1 MTKLEYLKL
10 LEADLQKRLSQ
21 YETDEIIRDYAEYFA
36 EGASQGKTEEEM
48 INNLGDPAVVAAQ
61 LIEETLSTREEVPA
75 APVPTPK
82 KGRSPWVTVLLVLLG
97 ICLLPVALMVAGGL
111 LFAAAVVIG
120 CGIFLVGMAVT
131 GVLLGILGLG
141 AIFMYIAV
149 LPPAAI
155 AACITG
161 CIAIVAAGVLVF
173 CLSLQ
178 VVKLIWKLLCWCWA
192 KLYTAITKKPWP
204 APVSQPEVQPNL
216 PQSFEAEEGEN
227 NA

>member
-10 LEADLQKRLSQ
+10 LETDLQKRLSQ

-36 EGASQGKTEEEM
+36 EGASQGKTDDEM

-61 LIEETLSTREEVPA
+61 VVEETLSAREGMPA
-75 APVPTPK
+75 APAPASK
-82 KGRSPWVTVLLVLLG
+82 KEKSPWVTVLLVLLG
-97 ICLLPVALMVAGGL
+97 VCLLPVALMVAGGL

-120 CGIFLVGMAVT
+120 CGISLVGLAVA

-141 AIFMYIAV
+141 AIVMYVAV

-155 AACITG
+155 AACVTG
-161 CIAIVAAGVLVF
+161 CIAVVAGGVLVF

-204 APVSQPEVQPNL
+204 APKTEVPPAM
-216 PQSFEAEEGEN
+216 PQSFEAEEGEYH
-227 NA
+227 A